1 MFTLF
6 VGGVW
11 AASCCECQ
19 CRSKFTSSNPVC
31 PRKNETYYRVTMF
44 GYACDIDNP
53 CATCWYPFSV
63 TKCVGQSANNFDN
76 SICETETP
84 DDPAVDY
91 WTPPPMPTPIP
102 PMTPYAPQTLPPMPT
117 PIRPQTPLPP
127 QTLPPMPTPIPPQTP
142 QTLPPMPTPI
152 IVVRTLSH
160 KNRIK
165 TIFAFSFL
173 LFADKF
179 E

>member
-6 VGGVW
+6 VREVW

-19 CRSKFTSSNPVC
+19 CRSKFTSSTPVC
-31 PRKNETYYRVTMF
+31 TRKNETYYRVTMF

-102 PMTPYAPQTLPPMPT
+102 PMTPQTLPPMPT

-127 QTLPPMPTPIPPQTP
+127 QTIQPMPTPIPPQTP

-165 TIFAFSFL
+165 TIFAFVFL